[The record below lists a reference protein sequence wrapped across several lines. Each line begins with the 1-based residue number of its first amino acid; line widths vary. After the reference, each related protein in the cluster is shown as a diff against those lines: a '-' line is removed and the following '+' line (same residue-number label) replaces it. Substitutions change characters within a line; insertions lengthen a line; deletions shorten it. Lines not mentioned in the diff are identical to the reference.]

1 MKKTVVLLSLALAA
15 TSMANTAQ
23 AAKAKHH
30 RASATTASKSD
41 WPGNPYF
48 DINEQQR
55 SHFFADAINPAGAK
69 W

>member
-15 TSMANTAQ
+15 SMANTAY

-30 RASATTASKSD
+30 HAAATTASTTD
-41 WPGNPYF
+41 WPGNTYF
-48 DINEQQR
+48 DLNEQQR
-55 SHFFADAINPAGAK
+55 AHFFQDAMNPAGAK